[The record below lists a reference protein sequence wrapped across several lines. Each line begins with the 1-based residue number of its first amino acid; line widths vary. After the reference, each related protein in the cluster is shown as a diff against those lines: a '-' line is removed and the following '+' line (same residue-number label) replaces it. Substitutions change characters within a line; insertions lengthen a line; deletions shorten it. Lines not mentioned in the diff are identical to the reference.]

1 MKPIIS
7 TVSFISPV
15 DPPSIE
21 TSLPPKKH
29 SSLRLSSLSHPL
41 PSPYSLL
48 CSHTPFTKSSR
59 LCGKKKQTP
68 HPLSRLSS
76 PSNVKFKFEA
86 LFFHP
91 PLSQMAAAL
100 LRSLFGNS
108 QSTTPAHGKAKTRSR
123 TESTPAPSLYY
134 VYTPPQGN
142 TPSTSSSLGKEHRT
156 NSQNTPVVSSSPL
169 RYPTYDSRRSHEPSR
184 PPLYRAASHRHHP
197 DMNGS

>member
-1 MKPIIS
+1 M
-7 TVSFISPV
+7 

-21 TSLPPKKH
+21 TSLPAQKH
-29 SSLRLSSLSHPL
+29 FLATTPLHL
-41 PSPYSLL
+41 PSPTLFSTHIPPSRNLHDSVGRKSKTPPPTFTSLI
-48 CSHTPFTKSSR
+48 PVKRQIQISS
-59 LCGKKKQTP
+59 T
-68 HPLSRLSS
+68 
-76 PSNVKFKFEA
+76 
-86 LFFHP
+86 FFS

-100 LRSLFGNS
+100 LRSIFGNS

-134 VYTPPQGN
+134 VYTPPQVN

-184 PPLYRAASHRHHP
+184 PPLYRAASHKHHP